1 MDTVDAALL
10 DAVGALFFTEA
21 GAVAGQGQGPLLAIN
36 GLVDETAD
44 HGMLRGTD
52 QVQILALDL
61 VHHGIHLGEGHNAL
75 DHIAVHHE
83 RGDDVGEALVDHE
96 VAGVGQHSF
105 VQAGDVAQQV
115 VEAVAG
121 NTAGGIQI
129 DTFKA
134 LHDVH
139 MVRDG
144 VIGHNRLAEALDLD
158 VAAVIGTDG
167 HAGVYHLG
175 DRVHDLLDL
184 SLQLGLFGLQL
195 FQAVSLSGDLLL
207 DFLGL
212 GCLAGVLLGLAHQS
226 TDLLGQLVAV
236 GAQVAGLADGS
247 AVLGIQLDDLVDQ
260 GQLGI
265 LELFADV
272 FLDCLRIFT
281 DKTNV

>member
-1 MDTVDAALL
+1 M
-10 DAVGALFFTEA
+10 
-21 GAVAGQGQGPLLAIN
+21 
-36 GLVDETAD
+36 
-44 HGMLRGTD
+44 
-52 QVQILALDL
+52 
-61 VHHGIHLGEGHNAL
+61 
-75 DHIAVHHE
+75 
-83 RGDDVGEALVDHE
+83 
-96 VAGVGQHSF
+96 
-105 VQAGDVAQQV
+105 QAGDVAQQV

-121 NTAGGIQI
+121 NAAGGIQI
-129 DTFKA
+129 DTFKT

-139 MVRDG
+139 MVGNG

-158 VAAVIGTDG
+158 VAAVIGADR
-167 HAGVYHLG
+167 HAGVDHLG

-184 SLQLGLFGLQL
+184 GLQLGLFGLQL